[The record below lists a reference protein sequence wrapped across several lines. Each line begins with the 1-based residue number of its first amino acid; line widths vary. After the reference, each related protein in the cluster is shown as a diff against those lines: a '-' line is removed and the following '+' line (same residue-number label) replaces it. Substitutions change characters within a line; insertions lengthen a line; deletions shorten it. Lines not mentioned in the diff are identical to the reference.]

1 MNRKT
6 NLLVVDGSRTTMR
19 YIDSIFGGY
28 CQIHLARTGIEA
40 MDVVEIKPIDIII
53 MNRNLPDMDGFD
65 LLEKWHKERL
75 TDDIS
80 VVIAGD
86 ERNKQQEVEALQ
98 KGAADYISMPFVPE
112 ILKLRV
118 DHLVELHYYRKEL
131 ESEIKKQKKKVSDLS
146 FQAMITIAHTIDL
159 KDRYGEGH
167 SLRVAL
173 YSREIARRLGWTV
186 EELENLYNVALLH
199 DIGKIAIEDS
209 ILNKMGT
216 LTEQEYE
223 SVKRHTKVGADIVK
237 NTTFIPGIK
246 EGISYHHERYDGT
259 GYVGLKG
266 KDIPLIA
273 RILAVADAVT
283 AMEEDRPFRRRLSSM
298 ELEKELISNKGKQFD
313 PDIVNVAVEMLHEG
327 YDVDEKLAQM
337 MKQIPG
343 DVSETGELMRQVVTT
358 STQETKSELE
368 KDSLTGFLNRRSFEE
383 KIEKFLRKPMS
394 YGTFFMMDMDNF
406 KSVNDTYGHL
416 AGDELIL
423 IFADIIKNCVREQ
436 DFVCRVGGDEFAIF
450 FPYLDKEKVIR
461 KRADEIMSCF
471 AKERE
476 RLGYSNCSVSIGIMT
491 KYAKSNN
498 MDYDKLYKCADNALY
513 YVKNNGKDD
522 FHIYASAIMDG
533 GMDSLEQEQL
543 DVQQLIQRVAERK
556 EYMGAYRVEYD
567 SFSYIYRFIARNV
580 ERTKQ
585 PVQIAL
591 FTFPLKEKS
600 EEEVMKIQNSLAL
613 LEKAIAQSLRRGDVT
628 SRISL
633 TQQIVILMG
642 ANKEN
647 GMHVVDRMVQCY
659 DGLAGEEGLKI
670 EYDIKDVSGTK
681 KIKKILDICWNI
693 QYTTTCKEKNF
704 TGGVVIWK
712 RQLPLQK

>member
-186 EELENLYNVALLH
+186 GELENLYNVALLH

-681 KIKKILDICWNI
+681 KDKKNS
-693 QYTTTCKEKNF
+693 
-704 TGGVVIWK
+704 
-712 RQLPLQK
+712 

>member
-337 MKQIPG
+337 MKQKPG

-681 KIKKILDICWNI
+681 KDKKNS
-693 QYTTTCKEKNF
+693 
-704 TGGVVIWK
+704 
-712 RQLPLQK
+712 

>member
-19 YIDSIFGGY
+19 HIDSIFGGY
-28 CQIHLARTGIEA
+28 CQIHLAQTGIEA

-53 MNRNLPDMDGFD
+53 MNRNLPDMDGFE

-337 MKQIPG
+337 MKQISG

-659 DGLAGEEGLKI
+659 DGLAGEEGVKI

-681 KIKKILDICWNI
+681 KDKKNS
-693 QYTTTCKEKNF
+693 
-704 TGGVVIWK
+704 
-712 RQLPLQK
+712 

>member
-19 YIDSIFGGY
+19 HIDSIFGGY

-53 MNRNLPDMDGFD
+53 MNRNLPDMDGFE

-246 EGISYHHERYDGT
+246 EGISYHHERYDGA

-681 KIKKILDICWNI
+681 KDKKNS
-693 QYTTTCKEKNF
+693 
-704 TGGVVIWK
+704 
-712 RQLPLQK
+712 

>member
-19 YIDSIFGGY
+19 HIDSIFGGY
-28 CQIHLARTGIEA
+28 CQIHLAQTGIEA

-246 EGISYHHERYDGT
+246 EGISYHHERYDGA

-681 KIKKILDICWNI
+681 KDKKNS
-693 QYTTTCKEKNF
+693 
-704 TGGVVIWK
+704 
-712 RQLPLQK
+712 

>member
-6 NLLVVDGSRTTMR
+6 NLLVVDGSRTTIR

-600 EEEVMKIQNSLAL
+600 EEEVMKIQNSLAQ

-681 KIKKILDICWNI
+681 KDKKNS
-693 QYTTTCKEKNF
+693 
-704 TGGVVIWK
+704 
-712 RQLPLQK
+712 

>member
-19 YIDSIFGGY
+19 HIDSIFGGY

-450 FPYLDKEKVIR
+450 FPCLDKEKVIR

-543 DVQQLIQRVAERK
+543 DVQQLIHRVAERK

-585 PVQIAL
+585 PVQIVL

-628 SRISL
+628 SRMSL

-647 GMHVVDRMVQCY
+647 GLHVVDRMVQCY
-659 DGLAGEEGLKI
+659 GGLAGEEGLKF

-681 KIKKILDICWNI
+681 KGKKN
-693 QYTTTCKEKNF
+693 
-704 TGGVVIWK
+704 
-712 RQLPLQK
+712 P

>member
-1 MNRKT
+1 MNRKI

-19 YIDSIFGGY
+19 HIDSIFGGY

-383 KIEKFLRKPMS
+383 KIEKFLHKPMS

-423 IFADIIKNCVREQ
+423 TFVNIIKNCVREQ

-647 GMHVVDRMVQCY
+647 GMRVVDRMVQCY

-681 KIKKILDICWNI
+681 KDKKNS
-693 QYTTTCKEKNF
+693 
-704 TGGVVIWK
+704 
-712 RQLPLQK
+712 

>member
-19 YIDSIFGGY
+19 HIDSIFGGY
-28 CQIHLARTGIEA
+28 CQIHLAQTGIEA

-53 MNRNLPDMDGFD
+53 MNRNLPDMDGFE

-681 KIKKILDICWNI
+681 KDKKNS
-693 QYTTTCKEKNF
+693 
-704 TGGVVIWK
+704 
-712 RQLPLQK
+712 

>member
-567 SFSYIYRFIARNV
+567 SFSYIYCFIARNV

-681 KIKKILDICWNI
+681 KDKKNS
-693 QYTTTCKEKNF
+693 
-704 TGGVVIWK
+704 
-712 RQLPLQK
+712 

>member
-6 NLLVVDGSRTTMR
+6 NLLVVDGSKATMR
-19 YIDSIFGGY
+19 YVDSIFGNY
-28 CQIHLARTGIEA
+28 CLVHLARTGIEA

-53 MNRNLPDMDGFD
+53 MNRNLPDMDGFE
-65 LLEKWHKERL
+65 LLEKWNEERL

-98 KGAADYISMPFVPE
+98 KGAADYIGMPFVPE

-167 SLRVAL
+167 SVRVAL

-423 IFADIIKNCVREQ
+423 TFVDIIKNCVREQ

-461 KRADEIMSCF
+461 KRADEIISCF

-498 MDYDKLYKCADNALY
+498 MDYDNLYKCADNALY
-513 YVKNNGKDD
+513 YVKNNGKDG

-628 SRISL
+628 SRMSL

-681 KIKKILDICWNI
+681 KDKKNS
-693 QYTTTCKEKNF
+693 
-704 TGGVVIWK
+704 
-712 RQLPLQK
+712 

>member
-6 NLLVVDGSRTTMR
+6 NLLVVDGSKATMR
-19 YIDSIFGGY
+19 YVDSIFGNY
-28 CQIHLARTGIEA
+28 CLVHLARTGIEA

-53 MNRNLPDMDGFD
+53 MNRNLPDMDGFE
-65 LLEKWHKERL
+65 LLEKWNEERL

-98 KGAADYISMPFVPE
+98 KGAADYIGMPFVPE

-246 EGISYHHERYDGT
+246 EGISYHHERYDGA

-283 AMEEDRPFRRRLSSM
+283 AMEEDRPFRRRLSSI

-337 MKQIPG
+337 MKQISG

-423 IFADIIKNCVREQ
+423 TFVDIIKNCVREQ

-461 KRADEIMSCF
+461 KRADEIISCF
-471 AKERE
+471 AKERD
-476 RLGYSNCSVSIGIMT
+476 RLGYANCSVSIGIMT

-498 MDYDKLYKCADNALY
+498 MDYDNLYKCADNALY

-533 GMDSLEQEQL
+533 GMDSLEQEQI
-543 DVQQLIQRVAERK
+543 DVQQLIHRVAERK

-585 PVQIAL
+585 PVQIVL

-628 SRISL
+628 SRMSL

-659 DGLAGEEGLKI
+659 EGLAGEEGLKF

-681 KIKKILDICWNI
+681 KGKKN
-693 QYTTTCKEKNF
+693 
-704 TGGVVIWK
+704 
-712 RQLPLQK
+712 P

>member
-6 NLLVVDGSRTTMR
+6 TLLVVDGSKTTMR

-28 CQIHLARTGIEA
+28 CQTYLARTGIEA

-65 LLEKWHKERL
+65 LLEKWNKERL

-80 VVIAGD
+80 VVIVGD

-98 KGAADYISMPFVPE
+98 KGAADYITMPFVPE

-167 SLRVAL
+167 SVRVAL

-186 EELENLYNVALLH
+186 EELDNLYNVALLH

-273 RILAVADAVT
+273 RILAVADSVT

-327 YDVDEKLAQM
+327 YDVDEKLEQM

-358 STQETKSELE
+358 STKETKSELE

-423 IFADIIKNCVREQ
+423 IFVDIIKNCVREQ

-461 KRADEIMSCF
+461 KRADEIISCF
-471 AKERE
+471 AKERD

-498 MDYDKLYKCADNALY
+498 MDYDNLYKCADNALY

-533 GMDSLEQEQL
+533 GMDSLEQEQI

-585 PVQIAL
+585 PVQIVL

-628 SRISL
+628 SRMSL

-659 DGLAGEEGLKI
+659 DGLAGEEGLKF
-670 EYDIKDVSGTK
+670 EYDIKDVSSTK
-681 KIKKILDICWNI
+681 KD
-693 QYTTTCKEKNF
+693 KNNS
-704 TGGVVIWK
+704 
-712 RQLPLQK
+712 

>member
-6 NLLVVDGSRTTMR
+6 NLLVVDGSKATMR
-19 YIDSIFGGY
+19 YVDSIFGNY
-28 CQIHLARTGIEA
+28 CLVHLARTGIEA
-40 MDVVEIKPIDIII
+40 VDVVEIKPIDIII
-53 MNRNLPDMDGFD
+53 MNRNLPDMDGFE

-423 IFADIIKNCVREQ
+423 TFVDIIKNCVREQ

-461 KRADEIMSCF
+461 KRADEIISCF
-471 AKERE
+471 AKERD
-476 RLGYSNCSVSIGIMT
+476 RLGYANCSVSIGIMT

-498 MDYDKLYKCADNALY
+498 MDYDNLYKCADNALY

-533 GMDSLEQEQL
+533 GVDSLEQEQI
-543 DVQQLIQRVAERK
+543 DVQQLIHRVAERK

-585 PVQIAL
+585 PVQIVL

-628 SRISL
+628 SRMSL

-659 DGLAGEEGLKI
+659 EGLAGEEGLKF

-681 KIKKILDICWNI
+681 KGKKN
-693 QYTTTCKEKNF
+693 
-704 TGGVVIWK
+704 
-712 RQLPLQK
+712 P

>member
-6 NLLVVDGSRTTMR
+6 NLLVVDGSKATMR
-19 YIDSIFGGY
+19 HIDSIFGGY
-28 CQIHLARTGIEA
+28 CQVHLARTGIEA
-40 MDVVEIKPIDIII
+40 TDVVEIKPIDIII
-53 MNRNLPDMDGFD
+53 MNRNLPDMDGFE
-65 LLEKWHKERL
+65 LLEKWNKEGL
-75 TDDIS
+75 TDEVS

-86 ERNKQQEVEALQ
+86 ERDKQQEVEALQ
-98 KGAADYISMPFVPE
+98 KGAADYIGMPFVPE

-173 YSREIARRLGWTV
+173 YSREIARRLGWTA

-246 EGISYHHERYDGT
+246 EGISYHHERYDGA

-327 YDVDEKLAQM
+327 YDVDEKLSQM
-337 MKQIPG
+337 MKQISG

-383 KIEKFLRKPMS
+383 KIERFLRKPMS

-423 IFADIIKNCVREQ
+423 TFVEIIKSCVREQ

-461 KRADEIMSCF
+461 KRADEIISRF
-471 AKERE
+471 SKERD

-498 MDYDKLYKCADNALY
+498 MDYDNLYKCADNALY

-533 GMDSLEQEQL
+533 GMDSLEQEQI
-543 DVQQLIQRVAERK
+543 DIQQLIHRVAERK

-585 PVQIAL
+585 PVQIVL

-600 EEEVMKIQNSLAL
+600 EEEVAKIQNSLAL

-628 SRISL
+628 SRMSL

-647 GMHVVDRMVQCY
+647 GMLVVDRMVQCY
-659 DGLAGEEGLKI
+659 EGLAGKDGLKF

-681 KIKKILDICWNI
+681 KD
-693 QYTTTCKEKNF
+693 EKN
-704 TGGVVIWK
+704 
-712 RQLPLQK
+712 P

>member
-259 GYVGLKG
+259 GYVRLKG

-681 KIKKILDICWNI
+681 KDKKNS
-693 QYTTTCKEKNF
+693 
-704 TGGVVIWK
+704 
-712 RQLPLQK
+712 

>member
-283 AMEEDRPFRRRLSSM
+283 AMEEDRSFRRRLSSM

-681 KIKKILDICWNI
+681 KDKKNS
-693 QYTTTCKEKNF
+693 
-704 TGGVVIWK
+704 
-712 RQLPLQK
+712 

>member
-19 YIDSIFGGY
+19 HIDSIFGGY

-65 LLEKWHKERL
+65 LLEKWHEERL

-423 IFADIIKNCVREQ
+423 RFADIIKNCVREQ

-681 KIKKILDICWNI
+681 KDKKNS
-693 QYTTTCKEKNF
+693 
-704 TGGVVIWK
+704 
-712 RQLPLQK
+712 

>member
-6 NLLVVDGSRTTMR
+6 NLLVVDGSKATMR
-19 YIDSIFGGY
+19 YVDSIFGNY
-28 CQIHLARTGIEA
+28 CLVHLARTGIEA

-53 MNRNLPDMDGFD
+53 MNRNLPDMDGFE
-65 LLEKWHKERL
+65 LLEKWNKERL

-98 KGAADYISMPFVPE
+98 KGAADYIGMPFVPE

-246 EGISYHHERYDGT
+246 EGISYHHERYDGA

-283 AMEEDRPFRRRLSSM
+283 AMEEDRPFRRRLSSI

-337 MKQIPG
+337 MKQISG

-423 IFADIIKNCVREQ
+423 TFVDIIKNCVREQ

-461 KRADEIMSCF
+461 KRADEIISCF
-471 AKERE
+471 AKERD
-476 RLGYSNCSVSIGIMT
+476 RLGYANCSVSIGIMT

-498 MDYDKLYKCADNALY
+498 MDYDNLYKCADNALY

-533 GMDSLEQEQL
+533 GVDSLEQEQI
-543 DVQQLIQRVAERK
+543 DVQQLIHRVAERK

-585 PVQIAL
+585 PVQIVL

-628 SRISL
+628 SRMSL

-659 DGLAGEEGLKI
+659 EGLAGEKGLKF

-681 KIKKILDICWNI
+681 KGKKN
-693 QYTTTCKEKNF
+693 
-704 TGGVVIWK
+704 
-712 RQLPLQK
+712 P

>member
-6 NLLVVDGSRTTMR
+6 NLLVVDGSKATMR
-19 YIDSIFGGY
+19 YVDSIFGNY
-28 CQIHLARTGIEA
+28 CLVHLARTGIEA

-53 MNRNLPDMDGFD
+53 MNRNLPDMDGFE
-65 LLEKWHKERL
+65 LLEKWNEERL

-98 KGAADYISMPFVPE
+98 KGAADYIGMPFVPE

-146 FQAMITIAHTIDL
+146 FQAMITIVHTIDL
-159 KDRYGEGH
+159 KDRYGAGH

-246 EGISYHHERYDGT
+246 EGISYHHERYDGA

-283 AMEEDRPFRRRLSSM
+283 AMEEDRPFRRRLSSI

-337 MKQIPG
+337 MKQISG

-423 IFADIIKNCVREQ
+423 TFVDIIKNCVREQ

-461 KRADEIMSCF
+461 KRADEIISCF
-471 AKERE
+471 AKERD
-476 RLGYSNCSVSIGIMT
+476 RLGYANCSVSIGIMT

-498 MDYDKLYKCADNALY
+498 MDYDNLYKCADNALY

-533 GMDSLEQEQL
+533 GMDSLEQEQI
-543 DVQQLIQRVAERK
+543 DVQQLIHRVAERK

-585 PVQIAL
+585 PVQIVL

-628 SRISL
+628 SRMSL

-659 DGLAGEEGLKI
+659 EGLAGEEGLKF

-681 KIKKILDICWNI
+681 KGKKN
-693 QYTTTCKEKNF
+693 
-704 TGGVVIWK
+704 
-712 RQLPLQK
+712 P

>member
-19 YIDSIFGGY
+19 HIDSIFGGY

-266 KDIPLIA
+266 KNIPLIA

-461 KRADEIMSCF
+461 KRADEIMSSF

-681 KIKKILDICWNI
+681 KDKK
-693 QYTTTCKEKNF
+693 KS
-704 TGGVVIWK
+704 
-712 RQLPLQK
+712 

>member
-313 PDIVNVAVEMLHEG
+313 PDIANVAVEMLHEG

-681 KIKKILDICWNI
+681 KDKKNS
-693 QYTTTCKEKNF
+693 
-704 TGGVVIWK
+704 
-712 RQLPLQK
+712 

>member
-19 YIDSIFGGY
+19 HIDSIFGGY

-53 MNRNLPDMDGFD
+53 MTRNLPDMDGFE

-681 KIKKILDICWNI
+681 KDKKNS
-693 QYTTTCKEKNF
+693 
-704 TGGVVIWK
+704 
-712 RQLPLQK
+712 

>member
-19 YIDSIFGGY
+19 HIDSIFGGY

-246 EGISYHHERYDGT
+246 EGISYHHERYDGA

-337 MKQIPG
+337 MKQISG

-423 IFADIIKNCVREQ
+423 TFVDIIKNCVREQ

-681 KIKKILDICWNI
+681 KDKKNS
-693 QYTTTCKEKNF
+693 
-704 TGGVVIWK
+704 
-712 RQLPLQK
+712 

>member
-19 YIDSIFGGY
+19 HIDSIFGGY

-53 MNRNLPDMDGFD
+53 MNRNLPDMDGFE

-283 AMEEDRPFRRRLSSM
+283 AMEEDRPFRRCLSSM

-681 KIKKILDICWNI
+681 KDKKNS
-693 QYTTTCKEKNF
+693 
-704 TGGVVIWK
+704 
-712 RQLPLQK
+712 

>member
-246 EGISYHHERYDGT
+246 EGISYHHERYDGA

-600 EEEVMKIQNSLAL
+600 EEEVMKIQNSLAM

-681 KIKKILDICWNI
+681 KDKKNS
-693 QYTTTCKEKNF
+693 
-704 TGGVVIWK
+704 
-712 RQLPLQK
+712 

>member
-19 YIDSIFGGY
+19 HIDSIFGGY

-53 MNRNLPDMDGFD
+53 MNRNLPDMDGFE

-600 EEEVMKIQNSLAL
+600 E
-613 LEKAIAQSLRRGDVT
+613 
-628 SRISL
+628 
-633 TQQIVILMG
+633 
-642 ANKEN
+642 
-647 GMHVVDRMVQCY
+647 
-659 DGLAGEEGLKI
+659 
-670 EYDIKDVSGTK
+670 
-681 KIKKILDICWNI
+681 
-693 QYTTTCKEKNF
+693 
-704 TGGVVIWK
+704 
-712 RQLPLQK
+712 

>member
-19 YIDSIFGGY
+19 HIDSIFGGY

-53 MNRNLPDMDGFD
+53 MNRNLPDMDGFE

-98 KGAADYISMPFVPE
+98 KGAADYISMPFVSE

-246 EGISYHHERYDGT
+246 EGISYHHERYDGA

-681 KIKKILDICWNI
+681 KDKKNS
-693 QYTTTCKEKNF
+693 
-704 TGGVVIWK
+704 
-712 RQLPLQK
+712 

>member
-199 DIGKIAIEDS
+199 DIGRIAIEDS

-681 KIKKILDICWNI
+681 KDKKNS
-693 QYTTTCKEKNF
+693 
-704 TGGVVIWK
+704 
-712 RQLPLQK
+712 

>member
-19 YIDSIFGGY
+19 HIDSIFGDY

-53 MNRNLPDMDGFD
+53 MNRNLPDMDGFE
-65 LLEKWHKERL
+65 LLEKWHKEKL

-167 SLRVAL
+167 SVRVAL

-423 IFADIIKNCVREQ
+423 TFVDIIKNCVREQ

-461 KRADEIMSCF
+461 KRADEIISCF

-498 MDYDKLYKCADNALY
+498 MDYDNLYKCADNALY
-513 YVKNNGKDD
+513 YVKNNGKDG

-628 SRISL
+628 SRMSL

-681 KIKKILDICWNI
+681 KDKKNS
-693 QYTTTCKEKNF
+693 
-704 TGGVVIWK
+704 
-712 RQLPLQK
+712 

>member
-19 YIDSIFGGY
+19 HIDSIFGGY
-28 CQIHLARTGIEA
+28 CQIHLAQTGIEA

-53 MNRNLPDMDGFD
+53 MNRSLPDMDGFE

-167 SLRVAL
+167 SVRVAL

-681 KIKKILDICWNI
+681 KDKKNS
-693 QYTTTCKEKNF
+693 
-704 TGGVVIWK
+704 
-712 RQLPLQK
+712 

>member
-28 CQIHLARTGIEA
+28 CKIHLARTGIEA

-681 KIKKILDICWNI
+681 KDKKNS
-693 QYTTTCKEKNF
+693 
-704 TGGVVIWK
+704 
-712 RQLPLQK
+712 

>member
-19 YIDSIFGGY
+19 HIDSIFGGY

-65 LLEKWHKERL
+65 LLEKWHKEGL

-681 KIKKILDICWNI
+681 KDKKNS
-693 QYTTTCKEKNF
+693 
-704 TGGVVIWK
+704 
-712 RQLPLQK
+712 

>member
-19 YIDSIFGGY
+19 HIDSIFGGY

-53 MNRNLPDMDGFD
+53 MNRNLPDMDGFE

-681 KIKKILDICWNI
+681 KGKKNS
-693 QYTTTCKEKNF
+693 
-704 TGGVVIWK
+704 
-712 RQLPLQK
+712 

>member
-53 MNRNLPDMDGFD
+53 MNRNLSDMDGFD

-681 KIKKILDICWNI
+681 KDKKNS
-693 QYTTTCKEKNF
+693 
-704 TGGVVIWK
+704 
-712 RQLPLQK
+712 

>member
-53 MNRNLPDMDGFD
+53 MNRNLPDMDGFE

-681 KIKKILDICWNI
+681 KDKKNS
-693 QYTTTCKEKNF
+693 
-704 TGGVVIWK
+704 
-712 RQLPLQK
+712 

>member
-283 AMEEDRPFRRRLSSM
+283 SIEEDRPFRRRLSSM

-681 KIKKILDICWNI
+681 KDKKNS
-693 QYTTTCKEKNF
+693 
-704 TGGVVIWK
+704 
-712 RQLPLQK
+712 

>member
-223 SVKRHTKVGADIVK
+223 SVKRHTKVGTDIVK

-681 KIKKILDICWNI
+681 KDKKNS
-693 QYTTTCKEKNF
+693 
-704 TGGVVIWK
+704 
-712 RQLPLQK
+712 

>member
-19 YIDSIFGGY
+19 HIDSIFGDY

-40 MDVVEIKPIDIII
+40 MDVVEIKPIDIVI
-53 MNRNLPDMDGFD
+53 MNRNLPDMDGFE

-98 KGAADYISMPFVPE
+98 KGAADYISMPFVSE

-167 SLRVAL
+167 SVRVAL

-423 IFADIIKNCVREQ
+423 TFVDIIKNCVREQ

-461 KRADEIMSCF
+461 KRADEIINCF
-471 AKERE
+471 AKERD

-513 YVKNNGKDD
+513 YVKNNGKDG

-681 KIKKILDICWNI
+681 KDKKNS
-693 QYTTTCKEKNF
+693 
-704 TGGVVIWK
+704 
-712 RQLPLQK
+712 

>member
-6 NLLVVDGSRTTMR
+6 NLLVVDGSKATMR
-19 YIDSIFGGY
+19 HIDSIFGGY
-28 CQIHLARTGIEA
+28 CQVHLARTGIEA
-40 MDVVEIKPIDIII
+40 TDVVEIKPIDIII

-65 LLEKWHKERL
+65 LLEKWNKEGL
-75 TDDIS
+75 TDEIS

-86 ERNKQQEVEALQ
+86 ERDKQQEVEALQ
-98 KGAADYISMPFVPE
+98 KGAADYIGMPFVSE

-173 YSREIARRLGWTV
+173 YSREIARRLGWTA

-246 EGISYHHERYDGT
+246 EGISYHHERYDGA

-327 YDVDEKLAQM
+327 YDVDEKLSQM
-337 MKQIPG
+337 MKQISG

-383 KIEKFLRKPMS
+383 KIERFLRKPMS

-423 IFADIIKNCVREQ
+423 TFVEIIKSCVREQ

-461 KRADEIMSCF
+461 KRADEIISRF
-471 AKERE
+471 SKERD

-498 MDYDKLYKCADNALY
+498 MDYDNLYKCADNALY

-533 GMDSLEQEQL
+533 GMDSLEQEQI
-543 DVQQLIQRVAERK
+543 DVQQLIHRVAERK

-585 PVQIAL
+585 PVQIVL

-600 EEEVMKIQNSLAL
+600 EEEVAKIQNSLAL

-628 SRISL
+628 SRMSL

-647 GMHVVDRMVQCY
+647 GMHVVDRM
-659 DGLAGEEGLKI
+659 I
-670 EYDIKDVSGTK
+670 
-681 KIKKILDICWNI
+681 
-693 QYTTTCKEKNF
+693 
-704 TGGVVIWK
+704 
-712 RQLPLQK
+712 